1 MLELVQS
8 LRDAP
13 VMNLFVLVGFLLV
26 ILAAAGK
33 APFGRIDVAG
43 RILSA
48 ICGVGL
54 LGAATMMFL
63 GIRSAREALPEDR
76 TQPGVGTHVVAPAPL
91 PVPPPPDPATE
102 TAPAATQPGVLTK
115 GKPHHGPA
123 VTTFS
128 LPSPTP
134 MPTPA
139 SPALREVELPPVE
152 EQASWSCSETRTVTA
167 SMKLPPGAE
176 FRSAVVE
183 VAEVDKAR
191 AFRRLEPRYEASS
204 RTVTGAVEFTGLDK
218 VFFNCPGGG
227 HAAIRL
233 VVRAAVR

>member
-13 VMNLFVLVGFLLV
+13 VMHLFVLVGFLLV
-26 ILAAAGK
+26 VFGAGAK
-33 APFGRIDVAG
+33 SPLGRLDVAG
-43 RILSA
+43 RVLSA

-63 GIRSAREALPEDR
+63 GIRSARGALPEDR
-76 TQPGVGTHVVAPAPL
+76 TQPGGGTHVVTPAPL
-91 PVPPPPDPATE
+91 PMPSPPDLVTDA
-102 TAPAATQPGVLTK
+102 APVATQPGVVTK

-128 LPSPTP
+128 FPSPTP
-134 MPTPA
+134 TPTPA
-139 SPALREVELPPVE
+139 TPALREVELPPVE
-152 EQASWSCSETRTVTA
+152 QTASWGCGETRTITA
-167 SMKLPPGAE
+167 IASIPPRAE

-183 VAEVDKAR
+183 VAEVDKAK
-191 AFRRLEPRYEASS
+191 AFQRLEPRYDPSS
-204 RTVTGAVEFTGLDK
+204 RTVTGAVEFEGLDR

-227 HAAIRL
+227 HATIQL
-233 VVRAAVR
+233 VVRAALP

>member
-1 MLELVQS
+1 MIELVQS

-13 VMNLFVLVGFLLV
+13 VMHLFVLVGFLLV
-26 ILAAAGK
+26 VFGAG
-33 APFGRIDVAG
+33 ARSPLGRLDVAG
-43 RILSA
+43 RVLSA
-48 ICGVGL
+48 VCGVGL

-76 TQPGVGTHVVAPAPL
+76 TEPGGGTHVVTPAPL

-102 TAPAATQPGVLTK
+102 AAPAAAQPGVFPK

-123 VTTFS
+123 ATTFS

-134 MPTPA
+134 TPA
-139 SPALREVELPPVE
+139 PATPFLREVELPPVT
-152 EQASWSCSETRTVTA
+152 QTASWGCSETRTVTA
-167 SMKLPPGAE
+167 VVNLPPRTE

-183 VAEVDKAR
+183 VAEVDKAK
-191 AFRRLEPRYEASS
+191 AFRRLEPRYEPSS
-204 RTVTGAVEFTGLDK
+204 RTVTGAIEFEGLDR

-227 HAAIRL
+227 HATIRL
-233 VVRAAVR
+233 VVRAAVP